1 MNKQELISV
10 IAEDAELTRSACEK
24 FLNALIARVQTSVK
38 NGEEVAIHGFG
49 KFAPA
54 ARAARVGR
62 NPQNGEPVSIPAR
75 VDLTFKAGK
84 QVKDFLNA

>member
-1 MNKQELISV
+1 MNKQDLIRE
-10 IAEDAELTRSACEK
+10 IAEDTGMTASACEK
-24 FLNALIARVQTSVK
+24 FLNALTARVQTAVK

-62 NPQNGEPVSIPAR
+62 NPQNGEPVNIPAR